1 MPFNLYPFS
10 HSPCDCYFKPS
21 ARDFVVEE
29 IPLYEPS
36 GSGEHCLVY
45 VRKKALSTFELLNL
59 LSRTL
64 GCKVRDI
71 GYAGLKDKAATTY
84 QYLSIHRSL
93 LPRLESAFEALVE
106 KQVKILHI
114 TPHHNKL
121 KIGHLKGNR
130 FFVRLKKCTPLCA
143 SKIHSILAAL
153 GQSGFPNYFGG
164 QRFGKDGDNFTS
176 GKALAH
182 KQVQMK
188 NKKMSNFLISSYQSY
203 LFNEWLNARVELSQI
218 VHNFSPNDALKAL
231 RYSSNPALQA
241 LGQEWKI
248 QVLKALQAQ
257 KQPFV
262 ILKGDVMC
270 HYPFGKTFICDEP
283 NIEAMRFMQ
292 KDVAPMGALC
302 GQKLI
307 SAQTDALLCE
317 SPFIDKQ
324 IKTSG
329 TRRYAWVWAEDIEGE
344 YINQK
349 AHFELHFSL
358 PKGSYATTF
367 LESVLHRPLDS
378 MSEEYDEE

>member
-21 ARDFVVEE
+21 VRDFVVEE

-93 LPRLESAFEALVE
+93 LPRLESAFEALAE

-182 KQVQMK
+182 KQVQM
-188 NKKMSNFLISSYQSY
+188 
-203 LFNEWLNARVELSQI
+203 
-218 VHNFSPNDALKAL
+218 
-231 RYSSNPALQA
+231 
-241 LGQEWKI
+241 
-248 QVLKALQAQ
+248 
-257 KQPFV
+257 
-262 ILKGDVMC
+262 
-270 HYPFGKTFICDEP
+270 
-283 NIEAMRFMQ
+283 
-292 KDVAPMGALC
+292 
-302 GQKLI
+302 
-307 SAQTDALLCE
+307 
-317 SPFIDKQ
+317 
-324 IKTSG
+324 
-329 TRRYAWVWAEDIEGE
+329 
-344 YINQK
+344 
-349 AHFELHFSL
+349 
-358 PKGSYATTF
+358 
-367 LESVLHRPLDS
+367 
-378 MSEEYDEE
+378 